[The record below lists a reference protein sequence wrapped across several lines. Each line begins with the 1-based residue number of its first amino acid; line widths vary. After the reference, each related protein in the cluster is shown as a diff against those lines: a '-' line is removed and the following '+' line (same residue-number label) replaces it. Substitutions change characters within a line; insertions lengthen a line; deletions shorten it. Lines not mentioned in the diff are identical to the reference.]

1 MVGTYVGI
9 DAHKNMCHATVMS
22 RDGYIVSEK
31 IFSTNVKVLEA
42 WARTHPK
49 DYVYAIEAGTPTKRL
64 YWALK
69 EMGREV
75 HMAHPTEVRRMM
87 GTKKKTDREDSAFL
101 ADLLR
106 MGRLPEA
113 YIPDPEKDE
122 ERQLLRYRMD
132 LGKKT
137 HVVKNQVHAILT
149 SAGIPTSDFSDLFGE
164 GGSEYLRSVRLHGHQ
179 QYILDGHLK
188 QLALLAA
195 QIDEVERALAKI
207 AQKNPSARTLMQM
220 KGISFYSA
228 LVILNEIG
236 DVTRFPTA
244 KHLTSYAGLVPR
256 VYQSGNVAR
265 TGHIHKQG
273 PKALR
278 WIMVQCANSSVK
290 GPGKFQ
296 SIYKR
301 LKKRIGHQ
309 KAITAVARRML
320 AVIFV
325 LLTRGCEYEER
336 DDRNVHVKMRK
347 MERIAKALPGVD
359 MDKTFVGLPENA
371 RQLLRG
377 ERSITN
383 AG

>member
-1 MVGTYVGI
+1 
-9 DAHKNMCHATVMS
+9 MS
-22 RDGYIVSEK
+22 QDGKILSEK
-31 IFSTNVKVLEA
+31 KFSTNVKVLEA
-42 WARTHPK
+42 WVKTHPK

-69 EMGREV
+69 EMGREI
-75 HMAHPTEVRRMM
+75 HMAHPVEVRRMM

-106 MGRLPEA
+106 MGRLPKA
-113 YIPDPEKDE
+113 YVPEPEKDE

-132 LGKKT
+132 LGKKIK
-137 HVVKNQVHAILT
+137 VVKNQVHALLN
-149 SAGIPTSDFSDLFGE
+149 SAGISTSDFSDVFGE

-179 QYILDGHLK
+179 QYILNGHLK
-188 QLALLAA
+188 HLELLTA
-195 QIDEVERALAKI
+195 QIDDIERALARI
-207 AQKNPSARTLMQM
+207 AQKDPRARTLMQI

-228 LVILNEIG
+228 LVILNEVG

-256 VYQSGNVAR
+256 IYQSGNVSR

-278 WIMVQCANSSVK
+278 WIMVQCANSSIK
-290 GPGKFQ
+290 GSGKFLK
-296 SIYKR
+296 IYTR
-301 LKKRIGHQ
+301 LVKRIGHQ

-320 AVIFV
+320 AIVFV

-336 DDRNVHVKMRK
+336 DDRNVHYKMRK
-347 MERIAKALPGVD
+347 MERKAKALPDVD
-359 MDKTFVGLPENA
+359 VSLTFAGLPENA
-371 RQLLRG
+371 RKLLRG
-377 ERSITN
+377 ERDITD